1 MCKTKEPE
9 FVQCYEL
16 HMNNGEILRIIED
29 YDLPY
34 EDGVIGDLKRGEKQF
49 VEFSDILGSYTV
61 PFDQISFIV
70 MTDVIKNE

>member
-1 MCKTKEPE
+1 MSKPKEPE
-9 FVQCYEL
+9 YYQCFEL
-16 HMNNGEILRIIED
+16 HMTNGEILRIFED
-29 YDLPY
+29 YDLPV
-34 EDGVIGDLKRGEKQF
+34 EDGVLGEFKDGGKQF